1 MQLHLVYNRVRV
13 SKSQRHIPT
22 QKYPEYPPPGGG
34 GRAHVV
40 SFIVVRK
47 PATKEAFVHVSVEE
61 RVKTLS
67 N

>member
-1 MQLHLVYNRVRV
+1 MCVY
-13 SKSQRHIPT
+13 
-22 QKYPEYPPPGGG
+22 
-34 GRAHVV
+34 VV

-47 PATKEAFVHVSVEE
+47 PATKETFVRVSVEE